1 MQRGVRSLREGCMSC
16 VGYVHDFRKQCSRF
30 LAGTAC
36 ACSLDGVVTKV
47 TIVVAYECIYTFGLV
62 HSVPNTFNLYCGCKK
77 LEL

>member
-1 MQRGVRSLREGCMSC
+1 MQRRVRSLREGCMLC

-47 TIVVAYECIYTFGLV
+47 TIVVAYGSIYTVGLV
-62 HSVPNTFNLYCGCKK
+62 HSVPSTFDL
-77 LEL
+77 